1 MNVNLNIV
9 ICMYGGPV
17 LLRYRERPSRYA
29 YDIEGT
35 E

>member
-1 MNVNLNIV
+1 MNVNSNVV
-9 ICMYGGPV
+9 ICMYDGPV

-29 YDIEGT
+29 YGIEGT